1 MEIVCVV
8 RERAKLTSR
17 IQPHWTSA
25 YDGYGL
31 SSLETDVLEMG
42 ALVDHIR
49 SSDGVYTSPCNFIEK
64 GLIHFIEKGLMRRY
78 KDSSDNVSL
87 YWISRRNSLPH
98 ISPK

>member
-1 MEIVCVV
+1 VV

-42 ALVDHIR
+42 ALVNHIR
-49 SSDGVYTSPCNFIEK
+49 SEDGMYLRTESDERTDGK
-64 GLIHFIEKGLMRRY
+64 
-78 KDSSDNVSL
+78 VS
-87 YWISRRNSLPH
+87 RQ
-98 ISPK
+98 